1 MLFVFVKSRRYSRY
15 SREADEKWVQKK
27 KFVFQFFYIF
37 RSDRKKSFFVSPH
50 FDQFLILLKPAFVTQ
65 KHLTYAQHLHS
76 SVAGD
81 MLPTYLSTPVVV
93 IRRTLDSPYSE
104 IRENFV
110 KRFNTDTDLAQR
122 VITGQMHKKV
132 ICNNLHK
139 KDLAEIIAQTTLPR
153 QISTRYIRCIAN

>member
-1 MLFVFVKSRRYSRY
+1 
-15 SREADEKWVQKK
+15 
-27 KFVFQFFYIF
+27 
-37 RSDRKKSFFVSPH
+37 
-50 FDQFLILLKPAFVTQ
+50 
-65 KHLTYAQHLHS
+65 
-76 SVAGD
+76 

-153 QISTRYIRCIAN
+153 QISTRYIRCIANLGNSDYMSTTNYLGKADLAQAM